1 MSNSSLRHFTFMLAV
16 LGFGISLISTGVPE
30 LQAGEFRAKAWK
42 KYRGTRIY
50 MLQDRSAYS
59 YVTGFMTIDAD
70 GAPNAYHPNNS
81 GLDDLANAG
90 YPRHSW
96 WNTVLVPDPAD
107 GSRPYIMKSGPYAG
121 YYISM
126 TTLKDLRYAETDSRR
141 YVDASRIPYI
151 VFPETF
157 AAMDGVGQIGDYG
170 VAVNLDNGSSSGF
183 VVADIG
189 PRRHPL
195 GEISIALA
203 TRLGGKDVSARTG
216 PAKPL
221 GQILYIVF
229 PGSASRHPW
238 PRDLHAIESITQN
251 MLVNAGGAGTLSAL
265 AGYRLPAAS
274 ARALP
279 PGEGPRGR

>member
-1 MSNSSLRHFTFMLAV
+1 MAV
-16 LGFGISLISTGVPE
+16 LGFWISLISTGVPE
-30 LQAGEFRAKAWK
+30 LQAGESRTKAWK

-70 GAPNAYHPNNS
+70 GAPTAYHPENS

-90 YPRHSW
+90 YPRQSW

-121 YYISM
+121 YYLSM
-126 TTLKDLRYAETDSRR
+126 TTLKDRRRAETDPRR
-141 YVDASRIPYI
+141 YVDASRIPYV

-157 AAMDGVGQIGDYG
+157 LALDGVGRIGDYG
-170 VAVNLDNGSSSGF
+170 VAVNLESGRSSGF

-189 PRRHPL
+189 PGRHPL

-216 PAKPL
+216 PSRPM
-221 GQILYIVF
+221 GEILYIVF
-229 PGSASRHPW
+229 PGSLTRYPW
-238 PRDLHAIESITQN
+238 PRDLHSIESITQK
-251 MLVNAGGAGTLSAL
+251 MLEEAGGAGVLSAL
-265 AGYRLPAAS
+265 AGHRLPVAPEGAPQS
-274 ARALP
+274 GRGAR
-279 PGEGPRGR
+279 ER